1 MNLGTN
7 AWNVKGFIRS
17 FAVAPRCSVTTT
29 SKIPASTSSTDLRPV
44 MNPVMRPSSIFRPTL
59 QVAMMHTLRMGR
71 RQLCNRLHTGL
82 PSRLFRLRY
91 PEKGGRTA
99 HACRLYAHKTP
110 ARVQDIGR
118 VFHEEQDQ

>member
-1 MNLGTN
+1 MNLVTN
-7 AWNVKGFIRS
+7 AWNVKVFIRS

-59 QVAMMHTLRMGR
+59 QVAMVRTLRMGR
-71 RQLCNRLHTGL
+71 RQLCNRLHTAL

-91 PEKGGRTA
+91 PEKGEA
-99 HACRLYAHKTP
+99 HDPRLSAIHPPEYK
-110 ARVQDIGR
+110 DIGR
-118 VFHEEQDQ
+118 VFHEAQDQ